1 MRAAPRLSW
10 LPAWKLVS
18 AKPSLLGSEGGSHG
32 IETSCSVNISSKSPR
47 ISSEIPHTRGPNFG
61 SKFLVYESRGKG
73 KAQITTHNHLLFLPL
88 NLIKPNSLWGKATSK
103 DLEHIWVE
111 YDILLYVELR
121 HPEKTKP

>member
-18 AKPSLLGSEGGSHG
+18 AKPSLPGSEGGSHG
-32 IETSCSVNISSKSPR
+32 IETSCNVNISSKSPR
-47 ISSEIPHTRGPNFG
+47 ISSEIPHTWGPNFG

-88 NLIKPNSLWGKATSK
+88 NLINL
-103 DLEHIWVE
+103 
-111 YDILLYVELR
+111 ILCGGRLPL
-121 HPEKTKP
+121 KI